1 MLCLVRTKA
10 CKRCGGDLSLECDIY
25 GVYAECIQCGA
36 TWSKK
41 VMAPLTAQKTGE
53 HAKTEAAKAPIAASR
68 GHKPVTKSTTG
79 TLQRT

>member
-1 MLCLVRTKA
+1 MLCIVRRKG

-41 VMAPLTAQKTGE
+41 EMMLPATPKAEEHPKAEKDKPLA
-53 HAKTEAAKAPIAASR
+53 AASN
-68 GHKPVTKSTTG
+68 GH
-79 TLQRT
+79 